1 MRLEERMIDKSP
13 IILALDTPDVSSAI
27 EMIDSTLDSISIYKL
42 GLEFFLA
49 HGKPGVESIQKR
61 FTDIDIF
68 LDLKLHDIPNTVAG
82 ASASIAELQPRFLT
96 VHASGGSEMVRAAVS
111 QLPSTSVTAVTVLTS
126 LNEKE
131 LAQLGLPENP
141 AELAISL
148 GRRAIEA
155 GATSI
160 VCSPLEAATL
170 RRALGE
176 SVTIITP
183 GVRPENS
190 AKDDQNR
197 VMTPQEAIAQ
207 GANYVVIG
215 RPITHAPD
223 PKEVAKKIRNSL
235 V

>member
-1 MRLEERMIDKSP
+1 MRLEELMKDNSS
-13 IILALDTPDVSSAI
+13 IILALDTPDISSAM
-27 EMIDSTLDSISIYKL
+27 EMIESTLDSISIYKI

-49 HGKPGVESIQKR
+49 HGKPGVKSIQNR
-61 FTDIDIF
+61 FAEIDIF

-96 VHASGGSEMVRAAVS
+96 VHASGGSDMVRAAVS

-126 LNEKE
+126 LNEEE
-131 LAQLGLPENP
+131 LGHLGLPRDP

-148 GRRAIEA
+148 GRRAIES

-207 GANYVVIG
+207 GADYVVIG

-223 PKEVAKKIRNSL
+223 PKEAAKKIRNSL
-235 V
+235 I

>member
-1 MRLEERMIDKSP
+1 MRLEEPMKDKSP
-13 IILALDTPDVSSAI
+13 IILALDTPDVSSAL
-27 EMIDSTLDSISIYKL
+27 EMIESTLDSISIYKI

-49 HGKPGVESIQKR
+49 HGKPGVKSIQDR
-61 FTDIDIF
+61 FAEIDIF

-111 QLPSTSVTAVTVLTS
+111 HLPFTSVTAVTVLTS
-126 LNEKE
+126 LNEEE
-131 LAQLGLPENP
+131 LGHLGLPRDP

-148 GRRAIEA
+148 GRRAIES

-207 GANYVVIG
+207 GADYVVIG

-223 PKEVAKKIRNSL
+223 PKEAAKKIRNSL
-235 V
+235 I